1 MSSTIVKAKKY
12 WLKHLIVT
20 LPTLLSIIYF
30 GLIAES
36 IYTSE
41 ATYIIRSSD
50 TQSSLG
56 GLGSFFSKVGISR
69 SNDDSYVVISYIKS
83 RDALSSIEKVLPVQ
97 DWYTKKGDV
106 ISRFNGFDFAFYNKK
121 EYFYQYMSNMIN
133 VNFDTSTGIATISV
147 NAFDAKDASEINE
160 QLLRKAE
167 GFVNQINLRAKQDLI
182 TASLAELKNAELLMK
197 KEAQALSEF
206 QKNKN
211 KDANLA
217 EYQQILINNT
227 VAKQQFEAATLSLRN
242 AQVEITKKQL
252 YLERIE
258 QPSLSDVS
266 FKPARI
272 YNILSTF
279 IISLMIYGIVNLF
292 VAAIKEHK
300 D

>member
-1 MSSTIVKAKKY
+1 MSAIVKMKIN
-12 WLKHLIVT
+12 WMLQLIVT
-20 LPTLLSIIYF
+20 LPTLLAIVYF
-30 GLIAES
+30 GFVAEN

-56 GLGSFFSKVGISR
+56 GLGSFFSKVGVSR
-69 SNDDSYVVISYIKS
+69 SNDDSYVILSYIKS
-83 RDALSSIEKVLPVQ
+83 RDALSSIEKFLPIQ
-97 DWYTKKGDV
+97 NWYTQKGDV
-106 ISRFNGFDFAFYNKK
+106 ISRFNGFNLDFYNKK
-121 EYFYQYMSNMIN
+121 EYFYRYMNDMIS
-133 VNFDTSTGIATISV
+133 VNFDSATGIATISV
-147 NAFDAKDASEINE
+147 NAFDARDAFAINE
-160 QLLRKAE
+160 QLLKQAE

-182 TASLAELKNAELLMK
+182 TASLAELKNAELQMK
-197 KEAQALSEF
+197 KEAQALAEF

-211 KDANLA
+211 TDANLA

-258 QPSLSDVS
+258 QPSLSDAS
-266 FKPARI
+266 FKPSRI
-272 YNILSTF
+272 YNIISTF
-279 IISLMIYGIVNLF
+279 IITLLIYGILNLLF
-292 VAAIKEHK
+292 AGIREHK

>member
-1 MSSTIVKAKKY
+1 MFLFIKLKKR
-12 WLKHLIVT
+12 WLLHLLVT

-30 GLIAES
+30 GFIAEN

-56 GLGSFFSKVGISR
+56 GLGTFFSKVGLSR
-69 SNDDSYVVISYIKS
+69 SNDDSYVVLSYIKS
-83 RDALSSIEKVLPVQ
+83 RDALSSIEKLLPVKQ
-97 DWYTKKGDV
+97 WYTQKGD
-106 ISRFNGFDFAFYNKK
+106 IIARFNGFNFDFMNKN
-121 EYFYQYMSNMIN
+121 EYFYRYMRDMIT
-133 VNFDTSTGIATISV
+133 VNFDSSTGIATISV
-147 NAFDAKDASEINE
+147 NAFDMQDAFNINE
-160 QLLRKAE
+160 NLLKQAE

-182 TASLAELKNAELLMK
+182 TASLAELKNAELQMK
-197 KEAQALSEF
+197 KEANALSEF
-206 QKNKN
+206 QKSKN

-258 QPSLSDVS
+258 QPSVSDVS
-266 FKPARI
+266 FKPARTYYTI
-272 YNILSTF
+272 STF
-279 IISLMIYGIVNLF
+279 IISLIIYGIFNLII
-292 VAAIKEHK
+292 AGIREHK

>member
-1 MSSTIVKAKKY
+1 MLLKNKWKKY
-12 WLKHLIVT
+12 WLLHLLVS
-20 LPTLLSIIYF
+20 LPTILSIIYF
-30 GLIAES
+30 GLIAQN

-56 GLGSFFSKVGISR
+56 GLGSFFSKVGLTR

-83 RDALSSIEKVLPVQ
+83 RDALSSLEKVLPVQ
-97 DWYTKKGDV
+97 EWYTQKGD
-106 ISRFNGFDFAFYNKK
+106 IIARFNGFNFDFYNKK
-121 EYFYQYMSNMIN
+121 EYFYRYMSEMIK
-133 VNFDTSTGIATISV
+133 VNFDSSTGIATISV
-147 NAFDAKDASEINE
+147 NAFDMQDAYKINE
-160 QLLRKAE
+160 NLLKQAE

-182 TASLAELKNAELLMK
+182 TASLAELKNAESQMK
-197 KEAQALSEF
+197 KEAKSLAEF

-217 EYQQILINNT
+217 EYQQILINNA

-258 QPSLSDVS
+258 QPSVSDVS
-266 FKPARI
+266 FKPSRI
-272 YNILSTF
+272 YNIISTF
-279 IISLMIYGIVNLF
+279 VICLLIYGIVNLLI
-292 VAAIKEHK
+292 AGIREHK

>member
-1 MSSTIVKAKKY
+1 MCATVKKKIN
-12 WLKHLIVT
+12 WLLQLIVI
-20 LPTLLSIIYF
+20 LPTFLSVIYF
-30 GLIAES
+30 GFIAEN

-69 SNDDSYVVISYIKS
+69 SNDDSYVILSYIKS
-83 RDALSSIEKVLPVQ
+83 RDALSSIEKVLPIQ
-97 DWYTKKGDV
+97 DWYTKKGDI
-106 ISRFNGFDFAFYNKK
+106 ISRYNGFNLDFYNKK
-121 EYFYQYMSNMIN
+121 EYFYRYMYDMIN
-133 VNFDTSTGIATISV
+133 INFDSSTGIATISV
-147 NAFDAKDASEINE
+147 NAFDARDAFAINE
-160 QLLRKAE
+160 QLLKQAE

-182 TASLAELKNAELLMK
+182 TASLAELKNAELQMK
-197 KEAQALSEF
+197 KEAQALAEF

-211 KDANLA
+211 TDANLA

-258 QPSLSDVS
+258 QPSLSDAS
-266 FKPARI
+266 FKPSRI
-272 YNILSTF
+272 YNIISTF
-279 IISLMIYGIVNLF
+279 IITLLIYGILNLLF
-292 VAAIKEHK
+292 AGIREHK

>member
-1 MSSTIVKAKKY
+1 MSLKKKRRKGFLFYIVV
-12 WLKHLIVT
+12 I
-20 LPTLLSIIYF
+20 LPTLLSSIYF
-30 GLIAES
+30 GLIAQN

-69 SNDDSYVVISYIKS
+69 SNDDSYVVLSYIKS
-83 RDALSSIEKVLPVQ
+83 RDALYSIAKTLPIQ
-97 DWYTKKGDV
+97 EWYTTKGD
-106 ISRFNGFDFAFYNKK
+106 ILARFNGFNLDFYNKK
-121 EYFYQYMSNMIN
+121 EYFYRYMNSMIN
-133 VNFDTSTGIATISV
+133 VSFDSSTGIATISV
-147 NAFDAKDASEINE
+147 NAFDMQDAFKINE
-160 QLLRKAE
+160 KLLRQAE

-182 TASLAELKNAELLMK
+182 TASLAELKSAESQMK
-197 KEAQALSEF
+197 KEAQALAEF
-206 QKNKN
+206 QRNKN

-217 EYQQILINNT
+217 EYQQIIINNT

-242 AQVEITKKQL
+242 AQIEITKKQL

-258 QPSLSDVS
+258 QPSISDVS

-272 YNILSTF
+272 YNIISTF
-279 IISLMIYGIVNLF
+279 VICLLVYGILNLLF
-292 VAAIKEHK
+292 ASVKEHK

>member
-1 MSSTIVKAKKY
+1 MYLNFKRKKN
-12 WLKHLIVT
+12 WLLYLVVIF
-20 LPTLLSIIYF
+20 PTLLSIIYF
-30 GLIAES
+30 GLIAEN

-41 ATYIIRSSD
+41 AKYIIRSSD

-69 SNDDSYVVISYIKS
+69 SNDDSYVVLSYIKS
-83 RDALSSIEKVLPVQ
+83 RDALSSVEKFLPVQ
-97 DWYTKKGDV
+97 EWYTTKGDV
-106 ISRFNGFDFAFYNKK
+106 ISRFNGFNFDFYDKK
-121 EYFYQYMSNMIN
+121 EYFYRYMSNMIN
-133 VNFDTSTGIATISV
+133 ANFDNSTGIATISV
-147 NAFDAKDASEINE
+147 NAFDMQDAFKINE
-160 QLLRKAE
+160 QLLKQAE

-182 TASLAELKNAELLMK
+182 TTSLAELKNAESQMK
-197 KEAQALSEF
+197 KEAQALAEF
-206 QKNKN
+206 QRNKN

-272 YNILSTF
+272 YNIIATF
-279 IISLMIYGIVNLF
+279 IISFLVYGIINLLL
-292 VAAIKEHK
+292 AGIREHK

>member
-1 MSSTIVKAKKY
+1 MSLFIKFKKK
-12 WLKHLIVT
+12 WLLHLLVT

-30 GLIAES
+30 GLIAEN

-56 GLGSFFSKVGISR
+56 GLGSIFSKVGLSR
-69 SNDDSYVVISYIKS
+69 SNDDSYVVLSYIKS
-83 RDALSSIEKVLPVQ
+83 RDALSSIEQLLPIKQ
-97 DWYTKKGDV
+97 WYTQKGDV
-106 ISRFNGFDFAFYNKK
+106 IARFNGFNFEFMDKN
-121 EYFYQYMSNMIN
+121 EYFYRYMSNMIN
-133 VNFDTSTGIATISV
+133 VNFDISTGIATIKV
-147 NAFDAKDASEINE
+147 NAFDMQDAFDINE
-160 QLLRKAE
+160 NLLKKAE

-182 TASLAELKNAELLMK
+182 TASLAELKDAELQMK
-197 KEAQALSEF
+197 KEAQALADF

-258 QPSLSDVS
+258 QPSVSDVS
-266 FKPARI
+266 FKPSRI
-272 YNILSTF
+272 YNIIATF
-279 IISLMIYGIVNLF
+279 VICLIIYGIFNLML
-292 VAAIKEHK
+292 AGIREHK

>member
-1 MSSTIVKAKKY
+1 MSAIVKMKIN
-12 WLKHLIVT
+12 WMLQLIVT
-20 LPTLLSIIYF
+20 LPTLLAIVYF
-30 GLIAES
+30 GFVAEN

-56 GLGSFFSKVGISR
+56 GLGSFFSKVGVSR
-69 SNDDSYVVISYIKS
+69 SNDDSYVILSYIKS
-83 RDALSSIEKVLPVQ
+83 RDALSSIEKFLPIQ
-97 DWYTKKGDV
+97 NWYTQKGDV
-106 ISRFNGFDFAFYNKK
+106 ISRFNGFNLDFYNKK
-121 EYFYQYMSNMIN
+121 EYFYRYMNDMIS
-133 VNFDTSTGIATISV
+133 VNFDSSTGIATISV
-147 NAFDAKDASEINE
+147 NAFDARDAFAINE
-160 QLLRKAE
+160 QLLKQAE

-182 TASLAELKNAELLMK
+182 TASLAELKNAELQMK
-197 KEAQALSEF
+197 KEAQALAEF

-211 KDANLA
+211 TDANLA

-258 QPSLSDVS
+258 QPSLSDAS
-266 FKPARI
+266 FKPSRI
-272 YNILSTF
+272 YNIISTF
-279 IISLMIYGIVNLF
+279 IITLLIYGILNLLF
-292 VAAIKEHK
+292 AGIREHK

>member
-1 MSSTIVKAKKY
+1 MDLNFKRKKS
-12 WLKHLIVT
+12 WLLYLFVT

-30 GLIAES
+30 GFIAEN

-69 SNDDSYVVISYIKS
+69 SNDDSYVVLSYIKS
-83 RDALSSIEKVLPVQ
+83 RDALSSVEEVLPVQ
-97 DWYTKKGDV
+97 EWYTKKGDI
-106 ISRFNGFDFAFYNKK
+106 ISRFNGFNLDFYNKK
-121 EYFYQYMSNMIN
+121 EYFYRYMSNMIS
-133 VNFDTSTGIATISV
+133 VNFDSSTGIATINV
-147 NAFDAKDASEINE
+147 NAFDMQDAYKINE
-160 QLLRKAE
+160 QLLRQAE

-182 TASLAELKNAELLMK
+182 TASLAELKNAELQMK
-197 KEAQALSEF
+197 KEAQALAEF
-206 QKNKN
+206 QKNK
-211 KDANLA
+211 KEDANLA

-266 FKPARI
+266 FKPTRI
-272 YNILSTF
+272 YNIIATF
-279 IISLMIYGIVNLF
+279 IISFLIYGIINLLIAG
-292 VAAIKEHK
+292 VREHK

>member
-1 MSSTIVKAKKY
+1 MFLFIKLKKR
-12 WLKHLIVT
+12 WLLHLLVT

-30 GLIAES
+30 GFIAEN

-50 TQSSLG
+50 NQSSLG
-56 GLGSFFSKVGISR
+56 GLGTFFSKVGLSR
-69 SNDDSYVVISYIKS
+69 SNDDSYVVLSYIKS
-83 RDALSSIEKVLPVQ
+83 RDALSSIEKLLPVKQ
-97 DWYTKKGDV
+97 WYTQKGD
-106 ISRFNGFDFAFYNKK
+106 IIARFNGFNFDFMNKN
-121 EYFYQYMSNMIN
+121 EYFYRYMRDMIT
-133 VNFDTSTGIATISV
+133 VNFDSSTGIATISV
-147 NAFDAKDASEINE
+147 NAFDMQDAFNINE
-160 QLLRKAE
+160 NLLKQAE

-182 TASLAELKNAELLMK
+182 TASLAELKNAELQMK
-197 KEAQALSEF
+197 KEANALSEF
-206 QKNKN
+206 QKSKN

-258 QPSLSDVS
+258 QPSVSDVS
-266 FKPARI
+266 FKPARAYYTI
-272 YNILSTF
+272 STF
-279 IISLMIYGIVNLF
+279 IISLIIYGIFNLII
-292 VAAIKEHK
+292 AGIREHK

>member
-1 MSSTIVKAKKY
+1 MFLNFKRKKS
-12 WLKHLIVT
+12 WLLHLIVS

-30 GLIAES
+30 GLIAEN

-69 SNDDSYVVISYIKS
+69 SNDDSYVVLSYIKS
-83 RDALSSIEKVLPVQ
+83 RDALSSVEKVLPVQ
-97 DWYTKKGDV
+97 EWYTQKGDI
-106 ISRFNGFDFAFYNKK
+106 ISRFNGFNLDSYNKK
-121 EYFYQYMSNMIN
+121 EYFYRYMSNMID
-133 VNFDTSTGIATISV
+133 VNFDSSTGIATITV
-147 NAFDAKDASEINE
+147 NAFDMQDAFKINE
-160 QLLRKAE
+160 QLLKQAE

-182 TASLAELKNAELLMK
+182 TASLAELKNAESQMK
-197 KEAQALSEF
+197 KEAQALARF
-206 QKNKN
+206 QRNKN
-211 KDANLA
+211 RDANLA

-227 VAKQQFEAATLSLRN
+227 IAKQQFEAATLSLRN

-258 QPSLSDVS
+258 QPSISDVS

-272 YNILSTF
+272 YNIIATF
-279 IISLMIYGIVNLF
+279 IISFLVYGI
-292 VAAIKEHK
+292 IKLLSAGIREHK

>member
-1 MSSTIVKAKKY
+1 MFLFIKLKKR
-12 WLKHLIVT
+12 WLLHLLVT

-30 GLIAES
+30 GFIAEN

-56 GLGSFFSKVGISR
+56 GLGTFFSKVGLSR
-69 SNDDSYVVISYIKS
+69 SNDDSYVVLSYIKS
-83 RDALSSIEKVLPVQ
+83 RDALSSIEKLLPVKQ
-97 DWYTKKGDV
+97 WYTQKGD
-106 ISRFNGFDFAFYNKK
+106 IIARFNGFNFDFMNKN
-121 EYFYQYMSNMIN
+121 EYFYRYMRDMIT
-133 VNFDTSTGIATISV
+133 VNFDSSTGIATISV
-147 NAFDAKDASEINE
+147 NAFDMQDAFNINE
-160 QLLRKAE
+160 NLLKQAE

-182 TASLAELKNAELLMK
+182 TASLAELKNAELQMK
-197 KEAQALSEF
+197 KEANALSEF

-258 QPSLSDVS
+258 QPSVSDVS
-266 FKPARI
+266 FKPARTYYTI
-272 YNILSTF
+272 STF
-279 IISLMIYGIVNLF
+279 IISLIIYGIVNLII
-292 VAAIKEHK
+292 AGIREHK

>member
-1 MSSTIVKAKKY
+1 MFLNFKRKKS
-12 WLKHLIVT
+12 WLLHLIVS

-30 GLIAES
+30 GLIAEN

-69 SNDDSYVVISYIKS
+69 SNDDSYVVLSYIKS
-83 RDALSSIEKVLPVQ
+83 RDALSSVEKVLPVQ
-97 DWYTKKGDV
+97 EWYTQKGDI
-106 ISRFNGFDFAFYNKK
+106 ISRFNGFNLDSYNKK
-121 EYFYQYMSNMIN
+121 EYFYRYMSNMID
-133 VNFDTSTGIATISV
+133 VNFDSSTGIATITV
-147 NAFDAKDASEINE
+147 NAFDMQDAFKINE
-160 QLLRKAE
+160 QLLKQAE

-182 TASLAELKNAELLMK
+182 TASLAELKNAESQMK
-197 KEAQALSEF
+197 KEAQALERF
-206 QKNKN
+206 QRNKN
-211 KDANLA
+211 RDANLA

-227 VAKQQFEAATLSLRN
+227 IAKQQFEAATLSLRN

-258 QPSLSDVS
+258 QPSISDVS

-272 YNILSTF
+272 YNIITTF
-279 IISLMIYGIVNLF
+279 IISFLVYGI
-292 VAAIKEHK
+292 IKLLSAGIREHK

>member
-1 MSSTIVKAKKY
+1 MFLFIKLKKR
-12 WLKHLIVT
+12 WLLHLLVT

-30 GLIAES
+30 GFIAEN

-56 GLGSFFSKVGISR
+56 GLGTFFSKVGLSR
-69 SNDDSYVVISYIKS
+69 SNDDSFVVLSYIKS
-83 RDALSSIEKVLPVQ
+83 RDALSSIEKLLPVKQ
-97 DWYTKKGDV
+97 WYTQKGD
-106 ISRFNGFDFAFYNKK
+106 IIARFNGFNFDFMNKN
-121 EYFYQYMSNMIN
+121 EYFYRYMRDMIT
-133 VNFDTSTGIATISV
+133 VNFDSSTGIATISV
-147 NAFDAKDASEINE
+147 NAFDMQDAFNINE
-160 QLLRKAE
+160 NLLKQAE

-182 TASLAELKNAELLMK
+182 TASLAELKNAELQMK
-197 KEAQALSEF
+197 KEANALSEF

-258 QPSLSDVS
+258 QPSVSDVS
-266 FKPARI
+266 FKPARAYYTI
-272 YNILSTF
+272 STF
-279 IISLMIYGIVNLF
+279 IISLIIYGIFNLII
-292 VAAIKEHK
+292 AGIREHK

>member
-1 MSSTIVKAKKY
+1 MFLFIKLKKR
-12 WLKHLIVT
+12 WLLHLLVT

-30 GLIAES
+30 GFIAEN

-56 GLGSFFSKVGISR
+56 GLGTFFSKVGLSR
-69 SNDDSYVVISYIKS
+69 SNDDSYVVLSYIKS
-83 RDALSSIEKVLPVQ
+83 RDALSSIEKLLPVKQ
-97 DWYTKKGDV
+97 WYTQKGD
-106 ISRFNGFDFAFYNKK
+106 IIARFNGFNFDFMNKN
-121 EYFYQYMSNMIN
+121 EYFYRYMRDMIT
-133 VNFDTSTGIATISV
+133 VNFDSSTGIATISV
-147 NAFDAKDASEINE
+147 NAFDMQDAFNINE
-160 QLLRKAE
+160 NLLKQAE

-182 TASLAELKNAELLMK
+182 TASLAELKNAELQMK
-197 KEAQALSEF
+197 KEANALSEF

-258 QPSLSDVS
+258 QPSVSDVS
-266 FKPARI
+266 FKPARTYYTI
-272 YNILSTF
+272 STF
-279 IISLMIYGIVNLF
+279 IISLIIYGIFNLII
-292 VAAIKEHK
+292 AGIREHK

>member
-1 MSSTIVKAKKY
+1 MFLFINLKKR
-12 WLKHLIVT
+12 WLLHLLVT

-30 GLIAES
+30 GLIAEN

-69 SNDDSYVVISYIKS
+69 SNDDSYVVLSYIKS
-83 RDALSSIEKVLPVQ
+83 RDALSSIEQLLPVKQ
-97 DWYTKKGDV
+97 WYTQKGD
-106 ISRFNGFDFAFYNKK
+106 IIARFNGFNFKYMDKK
-121 EYFYQYMSNMIN
+121 EYFYRYMSDMIT
-133 VNFDTSTGIATISV
+133 VNFDSSSGIATIKV
-147 NAFDAKDASEINE
+147 NAFDMQDAFNINE
-160 QLLRKAE
+160 NLLKQAE

-182 TASLAELKNAELLMK
+182 TASLAEIKNAELQMK
-197 KEAQALSEF
+197 KEANALSEF

-258 QPSLSDVS
+258 QPSVSDVS
-266 FKPARI
+266 FKPARAYYTI
-272 YNILSTF
+272 STF
-279 IISLMIYGIVNLF
+279 IISLIIYGIFNLII
-292 VAAIKEHK
+292 AGIREHK

>member
-1 MSSTIVKAKKY
+1 MLLKNKWKKY
-12 WLKHLIVT
+12 WLLHLLVS
-20 LPTLLSIIYF
+20 LPTILSIIYF
-30 GLIAES
+30 GLIAQN

-56 GLGSFFSKVGISR
+56 GLGSFFSKVGLTR

-83 RDALSSIEKVLPVQ
+83 RDALSSLEKVLPVQ
-97 DWYTKKGDV
+97 EWYTQKGD
-106 ISRFNGFDFAFYNKK
+106 IIARFNGFNFDFYNKK
-121 EYFYQYMSNMIN
+121 EYFYRYMSEMIK
-133 VNFDTSTGIATISV
+133 VNFDNSTGIATISV
-147 NAFDAKDASEINE
+147 NAFDMQDAYKINE
-160 QLLRKAE
+160 NLLKQAE

-182 TASLAELKNAELLMK
+182 TASLAELKNAESQMK
-197 KEAQALSEF
+197 KEAKSLAEF

-217 EYQQILINNT
+217 EYQQILINNA

-258 QPSLSDVS
+258 QPSVSDVS
-266 FKPARI
+266 FKPSRI
-272 YNILSTF
+272 YNIISTF
-279 IISLMIYGIVNLF
+279 VICLLIYGIVNLLI
-292 VAAIKEHK
+292 AGIREHK

>member
-1 MSSTIVKAKKY
+1 MYLNFKRKKS
-12 WLKHLIVT
+12 WLLHLFVT

-30 GLIAES
+30 GLIAEN

-56 GLGSFFSKVGISR
+56 SLGSFFSKVGISR
-69 SNDDSYVVISYIKS
+69 SNDDSYVVLSYIKS
-83 RDALSSIEKVLPVQ
+83 RDALSSVEKVLPIQ
-97 DWYTKKGDV
+97 EWYTKKGDI
-106 ISRFNGFDFAFYNKK
+106 ISRFNGFHLDFYNKK
-121 EYFYQYMSNMIN
+121 EYFYRYMGNMIN
-133 VNFDTSTGIATISV
+133 VNFDSSTGIATINV
-147 NAFDAKDASEINE
+147 NAFDMQDAFKINE
-160 QLLRKAE
+160 QLLKQAE

-182 TASLAELKNAELLMK
+182 TASLAELKNAESQMK
-197 KEAQALSEF
+197 KEAQALAEF

-211 KDANLA
+211 EDANLA

-272 YNILSTF
+272 YNIIATF
-279 IISLMIYGIVNLF
+279 IISFLIYGIINLLIAG
-292 VAAIKEHK
+292 VREHK

>member
-1 MSSTIVKAKKY
+1 MFLFIKLKKR
-12 WLKHLIVT
+12 WLLHLLVT

-30 GLIAES
+30 GFIAEN

-56 GLGSFFSKVGISR
+56 GLGTFFSKVGLSR
-69 SNDDSYVVISYIKS
+69 SNDDSYVVLSYIKS
-83 RDALSSIEKVLPVQ
+83 RDALSSIEKLLPVKQ
-97 DWYTKKGDV
+97 WYTQKGD
-106 ISRFNGFDFAFYNKK
+106 IIARFNGFNFDFMNKN
-121 EYFYQYMSNMIN
+121 EYFYRYMRDMIT
-133 VNFDTSTGIATISV
+133 VNFDSSTGIATISV
-147 NAFDAKDASEINE
+147 NAFDMQDAFNINE
-160 QLLRKAE
+160 NLLKQAE

-182 TASLAELKNAELLMK
+182 TASLAELKNAELQMK
-197 KEAQALSEF
+197 KEANALSEF
-206 QKNKN
+206 QKSKN

-258 QPSLSDVS
+258 QPSVSDVS
-266 FKPARI
+266 FKPARAYYTI
-272 YNILSTF
+272 STF
-279 IISLMIYGIVNLF
+279 IISLIIYGIFNLII
-292 VAAIKEHK
+292 AGIREHK

>member
-1 MSSTIVKAKKY
+1 MFLFIKLKKR
-12 WLKHLIVT
+12 WLLHLLVT

-30 GLIAES
+30 GFIAEN

-56 GLGSFFSKVGISR
+56 GLGTFFSKVGLSR
-69 SNDDSYVVISYIKS
+69 SNDDSYVVLSYIKS
-83 RDALSSIEKVLPVQ
+83 RDALSSIEKLLPVKQ
-97 DWYTKKGDV
+97 WYTQKGD
-106 ISRFNGFDFAFYNKK
+106 IIARFNGFNFDFMNKN
-121 EYFYQYMSNMIN
+121 EYFYRYMRDMIT
-133 VNFDTSTGIATISV
+133 VNFDSSTGIATISV
-147 NAFDAKDASEINE
+147 NAFDMQDAFNINE
-160 QLLRKAE
+160 NLLKQAE

-182 TASLAELKNAELLMK
+182 TASLAELKNAELQMK
-197 KEAQALSEF
+197 KEANALSEF

-258 QPSLSDVS
+258 QPSVSDVS
-266 FKPARI
+266 FKPARAYYTI
-272 YNILSTF
+272 STF
-279 IISLMIYGIVNLF
+279 IISLIIYGIFNLII
-292 VAAIKEHK
+292 AGIREHK

>member
-1 MSSTIVKAKKY
+1 MFLFIKLKKR
-12 WLKHLIVT
+12 WLLHLLVT

-30 GLIAES
+30 GFIAEN

-56 GLGSFFSKVGISR
+56 GLGTFFSKVGLSR
-69 SNDDSYVVISYIKS
+69 SNDDSFVVLSYIKS
-83 RDALSSIEKVLPVQ
+83 RDALSSIEKLLPVKQ
-97 DWYTKKGDV
+97 WYTQKGD
-106 ISRFNGFDFAFYNKK
+106 IIARFNGFNFDFMNKN
-121 EYFYQYMSNMIN
+121 EYFYRYMRDMIT
-133 VNFDTSTGIATISV
+133 VNFDSSTGIATISV
-147 NAFDAKDASEINE
+147 NAFDMQDAFNINE
-160 QLLRKAE
+160 NLLKQAE

-182 TASLAELKNAELLMK
+182 TASLAELKNAELQMK
-197 KEAQALSEF
+197 KEANALSEF
-206 QKNKN
+206 QKSKN

-258 QPSLSDVS
+258 QPSVSDVS
-266 FKPARI
+266 FKPARTYYTI
-272 YNILSTF
+272 STF
-279 IISLMIYGIVNLF
+279 IISLIIYGIVNLII
-292 VAAIKEHK
+292 AGIREHK

>member
-1 MSSTIVKAKKY
+1 MFLFIKLKKR
-12 WLKHLIVT
+12 WLLHLLVT

-30 GLIAES
+30 GFIAEN

-56 GLGSFFSKVGISR
+56 GLGTFFSKVGISR
-69 SNDDSYVVISYIKS
+69 SNDDSYVVLSYIKS
-83 RDALSSIEKVLPVQ
+83 RDALSSIEQLLPIKQ
-97 DWYTKKGDV
+97 WYTQKGDV
-106 ISRFNGFDFAFYNKK
+106 IARFNGFNFNFMNKN
-121 EYFYQYMSNMIN
+121 EYFYRYMSDMIT
-133 VNFDTSTGIATISV
+133 VNFDSSSGIATISV
-147 NAFDAKDASEINE
+147 NAFDIQDAFNINE
-160 QLLRKAE
+160 NLLKQAE

-182 TASLAELKNAELLMK
+182 TASLAELKNAELQMK
-197 KEAQALSEF
+197 KEANALSEF

-227 VAKQQFEAATLSLRN
+227 VAKQQFEVATLSLRN

-258 QPSLSDVS
+258 QPSVSDVS
-266 FKPARI
+266 FKPARA
-272 YNILSTF
+272 YNIISTF
-279 IISLMIYGIVNLF
+279 IISLIIYGIFNLMI
-292 VAAIKEHK
+292 VGIREHK

>member
-1 MSSTIVKAKKY
+1 MYLNFKRKKS
-12 WLKHLIVT
+12 WLLHLLTT

-30 GLIAES
+30 GLIAEN

-69 SNDDSYVVISYIKS
+69 SNDDSYVVLSYIKS
-83 RDALSSIEKVLPVQ
+83 RDALSSVEQVLPVQ
-97 DWYTKKGDV
+97 EWYTKKGDV
-106 ISRFNGFDFAFYNKK
+106 VSRFNGFSLDFYNKK
-121 EYFYQYMSNMIN
+121 EYFYRYMSNMIS
-133 VNFDTSTGIATISV
+133 VNFDSSTGIATISV
-147 NAFDAKDASEINE
+147 NAFDTQDAYKINE
-160 QLLRKAE
+160 QLLRQAE

-182 TASLAELKNAELLMK
+182 TASLAELKNAESQMK
-197 KEAQALSEF
+197 KEAQALAEF

-272 YNILSTF
+272 YNIIATF
-279 IISLMIYGIVNLF
+279 IISFLVYGIINLLL
-292 VAAIKEHK
+292 AGIREHK

>member
-1 MSSTIVKAKKY
+1 MRKLKKQG
-12 WLKHLIVT
+12 LLHLLVT
-20 LPTLLSIIYF
+20 LPTLLSVIYF
-30 GLIAES
+30 SFIADN

-69 SNDDSYVVISYIKS
+69 SNDDSYVVISYLKS
-83 RDALSSIEKVLPVQ
+83 RDALSAIEKVLPIH
-97 DWYTKKGDV
+97 DWYTQKGD
-106 ISRFNGFDFAFYNKK
+106 IIARFNGFNIDYYNKN
-121 EYFYQYMSNMIN
+121 EYFFRYMNSMIT
-133 VNFDTSTGIATISV
+133 VNFDSASGIATISV
-147 NAFDAKDASEINE
+147 NAFDMHDAFAINE
-160 QLLRKAE
+160 NLLKLAE
-167 GFVNQINLRAKQDLI
+167 NFVNQINLRAKQDLI
-182 TASLAELKNAELLMK
+182 TATLAELKNAETLMK
-197 KEAQALSEF
+197 REAQALANF

-217 EYQQILINNT
+217 EYQQIMINNA

-242 AQVEITKKQL
+242 AQLEITKKQL

-272 YNILSTF
+272 YNMIATL
-279 IISLMIYGIVNLF
+279 IISLLIYGIVNLLL
-292 VAAIKEHK
+292 AGIREHK

>member
-1 MSSTIVKAKKY
+1 MFLFIKFKKR
-12 WLKHLIVT
+12 WLLHLLVT

-30 GLIAES
+30 GFIAEN

-50 TQSSLG
+50 NQSSLG
-56 GLGSFFSKVGISR
+56 GLGTFFSKVGLSR
-69 SNDDSYVVISYIKS
+69 SNDDSYVVLSYIKS
-83 RDALSSIEKVLPVQ
+83 RDALSSIEKLLPVKQ
-97 DWYTKKGDV
+97 WYTQKGD
-106 ISRFNGFDFAFYNKK
+106 IIARFNGFNFDFMNKN
-121 EYFYQYMSNMIN
+121 EYFYRYMRDMIT
-133 VNFDTSTGIATISV
+133 VNFDSSTGIATISV
-147 NAFDAKDASEINE
+147 NAFDMQDAFNVNE
-160 QLLRKAE
+160 NLLKQAE

-182 TASLAELKNAELLMK
+182 TASLAELKNAELQMK
-197 KEAQALSEF
+197 KEANALSEF

-258 QPSLSDVS
+258 QPSVSDVS
-266 FKPARI
+266 FKPARTYYTI
-272 YNILSTF
+272 STF
-279 IISLMIYGIVNLF
+279 IISLIIYGIVNLII
-292 VAAIKEHK
+292 AGIREHK

>member
-1 MSSTIVKAKKY
+1 MYLKFKRKKS
-12 WLKHLIVT
+12 WLLHLLVT
-20 LPTLLSIIYF
+20 LPTLLSMIYF
-30 GLIAES
+30 GLIAEN

-56 GLGSFFSKVGISR
+56 GLGTFFSKVGISR
-69 SNDDSYVVISYIKS
+69 SNDDSYVVLSYIKS
-83 RDALSSIEKVLPVQ
+83 RDALSSVEKVLPVQ
-97 DWYTKKGDV
+97 EWYTEKGDI
-106 ISRFNGFDFAFYNKK
+106 ISRFNGFHFDFYNKK
-121 EYFYQYMSNMIN
+121 EYFYRYMSNMIS
-133 VNFDTSTGIATISV
+133 VNFDSSTGIATINV
-147 NAFDAKDASEINE
+147 NAFDMQDAFKINE
-160 QLLRKAE
+160 QLLRQAE

-182 TASLAELKNAELLMK
+182 TASLAELKNAESQMK

-272 YNILSTF
+272 YNIIATF
-279 IISLMIYGIVNLF
+279 IISFLIYGIINLL
-292 VAAIKEHK
+292 VAGVREHR

>member
-1 MSSTIVKAKKY
+1 MFLFINLKKR
-12 WLKHLIVT
+12 WLLHLLVT

-30 GLIAES
+30 GLIAEN

-69 SNDDSYVVISYIKS
+69 SNDDSYVVLSYIKS
-83 RDALSSIEKVLPVQ
+83 RDALSSIEQLLPVKQ
-97 DWYTKKGDV
+97 WYTQKGD
-106 ISRFNGFDFAFYNKK
+106 IIARFNGFNFNYMDKK
-121 EYFYQYMSNMIN
+121 EYFYRYMSDMIT
-133 VNFDTSTGIATISV
+133 VNFDSSSGIATIKV
-147 NAFDAKDASEINE
+147 NAFDMQDAFNINE
-160 QLLRKAE
+160 NLLKQAE

-182 TASLAELKNAELLMK
+182 TASLAELKNAELQMK
-197 KEAQALSEF
+197 KEANALSEF

-258 QPSLSDVS
+258 QPSVSDVS
-266 FKPARI
+266 FKPARAYYTI
-272 YNILSTF
+272 STF
-279 IISLMIYGIVNLF
+279 IISLIIYGIFNLII
-292 VAAIKEHK
+292 AGIREHK

>member
-1 MSSTIVKAKKY
+1 MSLFIKFKKK
-12 WLKHLIVT
+12 WLLHLLVT

-30 GLIAES
+30 GLIAEN

-56 GLGSFFSKVGISR
+56 GLGSIFSKVGLSR
-69 SNDDSYVVISYIKS
+69 SNDDSYVVLSYIKS
-83 RDALSSIEKVLPVQ
+83 RDALSSIEQLLPIKQ
-97 DWYTKKGDV
+97 WYTQKGDV
-106 ISRFNGFDFAFYNKK
+106 IARFNGFNFEFMDKN
-121 EYFYQYMSNMIN
+121 EYFYRYMSNMIN
-133 VNFDTSTGIATISV
+133 VNFDISTGIATIKV
-147 NAFDAKDASEINE
+147 NAFDMQDAFDINE
-160 QLLRKAE
+160 NLLKKAE
-167 GFVNQINLRAKQDLI
+167 GFVLI
-182 TASLAELKNAELLMK
+182 TASLAELKDAELQMK
-197 KEAQALSEF
+197 KEAQALADF

-258 QPSLSDVS
+258 QPSVSDVS
-266 FKPARI
+266 FKPSRI
-272 YNILSTF
+272 YNIIATF
-279 IISLMIYGIVNLF
+279 VICLIIYGIFNLML
-292 VAAIKEHK
+292 AGIREHK

>member
-1 MSSTIVKAKKY
+1 MFLFIKLKKR
-12 WLKHLIVT
+12 WLLHLLVT

-30 GLIAES
+30 GFIAEN

-50 TQSSLG
+50 NQSSLG
-56 GLGSFFSKVGISR
+56 GLGTFFSKVGLSR
-69 SNDDSYVVISYIKS
+69 SNDDSYVVLSYIKS
-83 RDALSSIEKVLPVQ
+83 RDALSSIEKLLPVKQ
-97 DWYTKKGDV
+97 WYTQKGD
-106 ISRFNGFDFAFYNKK
+106 IIARFNGFNFDFMNKN
-121 EYFYQYMSNMIN
+121 EYFYRYMRDMIT
-133 VNFDTSTGIATISV
+133 VNFDSSTGIATISV
-147 NAFDAKDASEINE
+147 NAFDMQDAFNINE
-160 QLLRKAE
+160 NLLKQAE

-182 TASLAELKNAELLMK
+182 TASLAELKNAELQMK
-197 KEAQALSEF
+197 KEANALSEF

-258 QPSLSDVS
+258 QPSVSDVS
-266 FKPARI
+266 FKPARAYYTI
-272 YNILSTF
+272 STF
-279 IISLMIYGIVNLF
+279 IISLIIYGIFNLII
-292 VAAIKEHK
+292 AGIREHK

>member
-1 MSSTIVKAKKY
+1 MFLFIKLKKR
-12 WLKHLIVT
+12 WLLHLLVT

-30 GLIAES
+30 GFIAEN

-50 TQSSLG
+50 NQSSLG
-56 GLGSFFSKVGISR
+56 GLGTFFSKVGLSR
-69 SNDDSYVVISYIKS
+69 SNDDSYVVLSYIKS
-83 RDALSSIEKVLPVQ
+83 RDALSSIEKLLPVKQ
-97 DWYTKKGDV
+97 WYTQKGD
-106 ISRFNGFDFAFYNKK
+106 IIARFNGFNFDFMNKN
-121 EYFYQYMSNMIN
+121 EYFYRYMRDMIT
-133 VNFDTSTGIATISV
+133 VNFDSSTGIATISV
-147 NAFDAKDASEINE
+147 NAFDMQDAFNVNE
-160 QLLRKAE
+160 NLLKQAE

-182 TASLAELKNAELLMK
+182 TASLAELKNAELQMK
-197 KEAQALSEF
+197 KEANALSEF

-258 QPSLSDVS
+258 QPSVSDVS
-266 FKPARI
+266 FKPARAYYTI
-272 YNILSTF
+272 SIF
-279 IISLMIYGIVNLF
+279 IISLIIYGIVNLII
-292 VAAIKEHK
+292 AGIREHK

>member
-1 MSSTIVKAKKY
+1 MFLNFKRKKS
-12 WLKHLIVT
+12 WLLHLIVS

-30 GLIAES
+30 GLVAEN

-56 GLGSFFSKVGISR
+56 GLGSFFSKVGLSR
-69 SNDDSYVVISYIKS
+69 SNDDSYVVLSYIKS
-83 RDALSSIEKVLPVQ
+83 RDALSAVEKILPVQ
-97 DWYTKKGDV
+97 EWYTKKGDI
-106 ISRFNGFDFAFYNKK
+106 ISRFNGFNLNFYNKK
-121 EYFYQYMSNMIN
+121 EYFFRYMSNMIS
-133 VNFDTSTGIATISV
+133 VNFDSSTGIATINV
-147 NAFDAKDASEINE
+147 NAFDMQDAFKINE
-160 QLLRKAE
+160 QLLKQAE

-182 TASLAELKNAELLMK
+182 TASLSELKNAELQMK
-197 KEAQALSEF
+197 KEAQALAEF

-211 KDANLA
+211 EDANLA

-258 QPSLSDVS
+258 QPSVSDVS

-272 YNILSTF
+272 YNIIATF
-279 IISLMIYGIVNLF
+279 IISFLVYGIINLF
-292 VAAIKEHK
+292 IAGIREHK

>member
-1 MSSTIVKAKKY
+1 MSAIVKKKIN
-12 WLKHLIVT
+12 WMLQLIVI
-20 LPTLLSIIYF
+20 LPTLLAVVYF
-30 GLIAES
+30 GFIAEN

-69 SNDDSYVVISYIKS
+69 SNDDSYVILSYIKS
-83 RDALSSIEKVLPVQ
+83 RDALSSVEKVLPIQ
-97 DWYTKKGDV
+97 NWYTQKGDV
-106 ISRFNGFDFAFYNKK
+106 ISRFNGFNFDFYNKK
-121 EYFYQYMSNMIN
+121 EYFYRYMNDMIS
-133 VNFDTSTGIATISV
+133 VSFDSSTGIATISV
-147 NAFDAKDASEINE
+147 NAFDTKDAYAINE
-160 QLLRKAE
+160 QLLKQAE

-182 TASLAELKNAELLMK
+182 TASLAELKNAELQMK
-197 KEAQALSEF
+197 KEAQALAEF
-206 QKNKN
+206 QKNN
-211 KDANLA
+211 NTDANLA
-217 EYQQILINNT
+217 EYQQILINNS

-258 QPSLSDVS
+258 QPSISDAS

-272 YNILSTF
+272 YNIISTF
-279 IISLMIYGIVNLF
+279 IITLLIYGILNLLF
-292 VAAIKEHK
+292 AGIREHK